1 MWDNEQT
8 ESLKK
13 LGLGFKKKKKNLGLI
28 EFWTEP
34 YLTKPGPN
42 QILPIKL
49 IFEFTSKTLSLFGS
63 SESSDEMY
71 HIKNCYSFNIR
82 FKNPMIR
89 GYFLN
94 IFQLMW
100 KLDYFVISTNTNP
113 MLLTEPLAQHVR
125 NIIISHWSL
134 KFEHTYWY
142 EFKSSKSTL
151 SLTAL

>member
-13 LGLGFKKKKKNLGLI
+13 LGLGFNKKKKTWAWSNFGLSHI
-28 EFWTEP
+28 WQSQAP
-34 YLTKPGPN
+34 IRYCQLNWYLS
-42 QILPIKL
+42 LPPK
-49 IFEFTSKTLSLFGS
+49 LSLFGS

-89 GYFLN
+89 GYFLD

-113 MLLTEPLAQHVR
+113 MLLTEPLAHHVR